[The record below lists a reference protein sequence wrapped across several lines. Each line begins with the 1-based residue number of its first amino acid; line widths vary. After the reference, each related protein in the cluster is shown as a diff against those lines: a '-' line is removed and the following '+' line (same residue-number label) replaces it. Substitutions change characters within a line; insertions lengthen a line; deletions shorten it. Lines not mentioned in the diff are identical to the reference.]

1 MTRAQLFTL
10 FFFAALVFLLVQ
22 LYNVFAG
29 FLAPIAWS
37 IILAMIF
44 QPLYV
49 EALRVTGNRRTLA
62 ASLLTVVIVL
72 VVAIPVTLL
81 SGLLAREA
89 ATLVARTSRMLE
101 SGGLTSFIDYLR
113 QSTVGQF

>member
-1 MTRAQLFTL
+1 MTRTQLFTL
-10 FFFAALVFLLVQ
+10 FFFAALLFLLLQ

-37 IILAMIF
+37 IILATIF

-49 EALRVTGNRRTLA
+49 LVLRAAGNRRALA
-62 ASLLTVVIVL
+62 ASILTVVIVL

-81 SGLLAREA
+81 SGLIAREA
-89 ATLVARTSRMLE
+89 ATLVARASRILE
-101 SGGLTSFIDYLR
+101 SGGLTSTIDYLR
-113 QSTVGQF
+113 QSTVG